1 LDDNICDEWE
11 ECKCYV
17 SIIIVVYS
25 KLDARRL
32 GICVRADRMRGTIVG
47 RIKCSDLDREE
58 CKRHYLL
65 FYCCT
70 RIIIQRRCEK
80 AEDMRQRMIGRIV
93 GLSVIILLL
102 YTYNNTANWM
112 RGGRGE

>member
-1 LDDNICDEWE
+1 MPSCAPFEDTTTTIGIEGVNGKDEW
-11 ECKCYV
+11 
-17 SIIIVVYS
+17 
-25 KLDARRL
+25 
-32 GICVRADRMRGTIVG
+32 
-47 RIKCSDLDREE
+47 EE